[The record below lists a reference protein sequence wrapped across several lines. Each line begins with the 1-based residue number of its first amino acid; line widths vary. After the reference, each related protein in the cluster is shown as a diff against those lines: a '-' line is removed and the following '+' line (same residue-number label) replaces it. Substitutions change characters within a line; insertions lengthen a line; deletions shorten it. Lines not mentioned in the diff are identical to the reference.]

1 MALDDSDLRNIN
13 GDYNGNSITK
23 TFMKTREVLFTLLS
37 IDLIFLNI
45 SFFIAAYFHYGLDYD
60 RFAIIRD
67 TFLLL
72 NFSWIITFLVFVAED
87 PLIEKTLAQRI
98 LHHAKKF
105 FLFLSIASIIALALG
120 ITGISRFTF
129 VTTVSYFFLLTF
141 LFSNFLLKYIRIKK
155 AKIHNYTEVLV
166 VGAGNL
172 GEGVKRYYDNN
183 PHRGKVIGFLD
194 DYKFRSDRINIL
206 GRLSDFQEVF
216 ERYDFDQMI
225 IAIPINSRAKIRNL
239 IDLAEFNGIRPR
251 VIPDYYALF
260 NRGFE
265 TQALGD
271 MPIVNIR
278 EFPLEV
284 YANRFWKRIFDVLFA
299 CSVLI
304 ITFPVMVLIA
314 IAIKLDSKGPI
325 LYRPIRLGRKG
336 VEFTLFKF
344 RSMYVSDDPGL
355 GQESTKENDKRITR
369 VGKFIR
375 KFNLDELPQF
385 VNVIRHDMSVVGPR
399 PHRVVLNKILQEKTS
414 NYLVRHY
421 VLPGITGWAQV
432 NGWRGPTDTRLQYK
446 GRTLHDLWYIENW
459 SFLLDLYIIFLTIF
473 GKKVRKNAF

>member
-1 MALDDSDLRNIN
+1 
-13 GDYNGNSITK
+13 
-23 TFMKTREVLFTLLS
+23 MKTREVLFTLLS

-87 PLIEKTLAQRI
+87 PLIEKTLVERI
-98 LHHAKKF
+98 THHAKKF

-129 VTTVSYFFLLTF
+129 GTTVSYFFLLTF

-172 GEGVKRYYDNN
+172 GESVKRYYDNN

-194 DYKFRSDRINIL
+194 DFKFHSDKINIL
-206 GRLSDFQEVF
+206 GRISDFQQVF
-216 ERYDFDQMI
+216 EQYEFDQII
-225 IAIPINSRAKIRNL
+225 IAIPINNRQKIRSL

-260 NRGFE
+260 NRSFE

-271 MPIVNIR
+271 IPIVNIR

-284 YANRFWKRIFDVLFA
+284 YANRFWKRVFDLGFALTALVL
-299 CSVLI
+299 
-304 ITFPVMVLIA
+304 TFPLMVLIA
-314 IAIKLDSKGPI
+314 IAIKLDSKGPVF
-325 LYRPIRLGRKG
+325 YRPIRLGRRG
-336 VEFTLFKF
+336 AEFTLFKF
-344 RSMYVSDDPGL
+344 RSMYVSEDPGL
-355 GQESTKENDKRITR
+355 DQKSTTEGDQRITR
-369 VGKFIR
+369 VGRFIR
-375 KFNLDELPQF
+375 KYSLDELPQF
-385 VNVIRHDMSVVGPR
+385 LNVVRHDMSVVGPR

-432 NGWRGPTDTRLQYK
+432 NGWRGPTETRVQYK

-459 SFLLDLYIIFLTIF
+459 TFLLDLYIILLTLF
-473 GKKVRKNAF
+473 GTKSRKNAF